1 VITSAYGSN
10 DLGHDVVVLA
20 RVPLGIAATFRRLDF
35 LEAYLEVAPAIVII
49 PPLDFTIDVGLGV
62 RAYF

>member
-1 VITSAYGSN
+1 M
-10 DLGHDVVVLA
+10 
-20 RVPLGIAATFRRLDF
+20 FRRPDF
-35 LEAYLEVAPAIVII
+35 LEAYLEIAPAIVIV